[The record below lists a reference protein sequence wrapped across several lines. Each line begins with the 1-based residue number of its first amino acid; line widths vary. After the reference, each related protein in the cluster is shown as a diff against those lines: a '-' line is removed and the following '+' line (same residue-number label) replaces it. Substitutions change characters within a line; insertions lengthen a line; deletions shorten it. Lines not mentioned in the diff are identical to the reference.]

1 MSDLLLELFSEEIP
15 AQMQRKAASDLK
27 KCVTDKL
34 MNAGLTYKATCEYW
48 TPRRLTLNILGL
60 SKSSPDV
67 HEERKGP
74 NVQSPQQVIDAF
86 LRATGLND
94 ISKVHIAHDDKKGNF
109 YIAKTTK
116 KGRLAEEIIADI
128 LPDIIYNF
136 PWPKSMRW
144 GQESAKNGSLKWI
157 RSLQNILC
165 VFGSAMG
172 ETKII
177 PFTVGSLKSNNL
189 TYGHR
194 FLSNGKPIQIRRFD
208 DYVSQLENHKVILDA
223 ERR

>member
-86 LRATGLND
+86 LRATGL
-94 ISKVHIAHDDKKGNF
+94 
-109 YIAKTTK
+109 
-116 KGRLAEEIIADI
+116 
-128 LPDIIYNF
+128 
-136 PWPKSMRW
+136 
-144 GQESAKNGSLKWI
+144 
-157 RSLQNILC
+157 
-165 VFGSAMG
+165 
-172 ETKII
+172 
-177 PFTVGSLKSNNL
+177 
-189 TYGHR
+189 
-194 FLSNGKPIQIRRFD
+194 
-208 DYVSQLENHKVILDA
+208 
-223 ERR
+223 